1 MATEYKQN
9 TDDQYYEDILQQD
22 RDVRPSVYAF
32 QRVGVGN
39 VLGSDKITYKD
50 TINFFLQKIEILSQE
65 LNILKGDLLI
75 IRTLVEKN
83 KDLNV
88 EFKNPLA
95 FMLGYFATDGGRVFR
110 DLNLK
115 KVKKILSNKQNENV
129 TLADVIRY
137 GRLLIRI
144 EK

>member
-9 TDDQYYEDILQQD
+9 NDDQYYEDIFQQD

-65 LNILKGDLLI
+65 LKILRGDLLT

-83 KDLNV
+83 RDLNV

-95 FMLGYFATDGGRVFR
+95 FMLGYFATDGGRIFQNE
-110 DLNLK
+110 NLK
-115 KVKKILSNKQNENV
+115 KVKRILSIKQDDNV
-129 TLADVIRY
+129 TLPDVIRY